1 VHLDIVVGWLFDKLS
16 IFYGCGMSCQWFS
29 LVVIAV

>member
-1 VHLDIVVGWLFDKLS
+1 VHLGIVVGWPFDNLS